1 MATRFD
7 ILLKGYISGT
17 LTPAEA
23 EEFLQLVKDQDH
35 RLPDAV
41 QRLLENEHHPALP
54 PEKEREMA
62 DAILSR
68 ARRTERKRIPMF
80 RLAAA
85 AAVLAVLGAGL
96 LFMLNSRQPAAPTPQ
111 TATASPTAPGHNKA
125 TLILADGTVVPLDS
139 AGEQQIGRGILQS
152 KGQLRY
158 TAEAKSGSIQF
169 NTLATPRG
177 GQFRLTLPDGSR
189 VWLNSASSLRYPTAF
204 NGGQRVVELK
214 GQGYFEIAQAPS
226 QPFIVKVNSMEV
238 QVLGTRF
245 DVMAYPD
252 ENVVNTTLLNGAVQ
266 VKNAGATR
274 LLRPGQQAV
283 LNGGNNHI
291 TIQQADTT
299 KVIAWKNGLFLFDNM
314 DLQTILR
321 EVSRWYNVEVV
332 YTVTPSSELY
342 GGAISRNMSLEAV
355 LHLLEGNGFNHLKI
369 EDRKI
374 LVLP

>member
-23 EEFLQLVKDQDH
+23 EEFLQLVKDEDH
-35 RLPDAV
+35 RLPGAV
-41 QRLLENEHHPALP
+41 QRLLESEDHPALP

-68 ARRTERKRIPMF
+68 ARRVEHKRIPLF
-80 RLAAA
+80 RIAAA

-96 LFMLNSRQPAAPTPQ
+96 LFMLNNRRPSAPVPTI
-111 TATASPTAPGHNKA
+111 ATTDSVAPGHNKA
-125 TLILADGTVVPLDS
+125 TLMLADGSVVPLDS
-139 AGEQQIGRGILQS
+139 AGDQQIRQGIHQS
-152 KGQLRY
+152 QGQLRY
-158 TAEAKSGSIQF
+158 TAEAKSGGTQF

-204 NGGQRVVELK
+204 NGRQRVVELK
-214 GQGYFEIAQAPS
+214 GQGYFEIAPAPS

-245 DVMAYPD
+245 DIMAYPD
-252 ENVVNTTLLNGAVQ
+252 ENAVNTTLLNGAVQ

-283 LNGGNNHI
+283 LNGENDHI
-291 TIQQADTT
+291 TIQNADTT
-299 KVIAWKNGLFLFDNM
+299 KAIAWKNGLFLFDNM

-332 YTVTPSSELY
+332 YTVTPSAELY

-355 LHLLEGNGFNHLKI
+355 LHLLEGNGFNHLKT
-369 EDRKI
+369 EGRKI

>member
-54 PEKEREMA
+54 PEKEQEMA

-68 ARRTERKRIPMF
+68 ARRAERKRIPMF

-96 LFMLNSRQPAAPTPQ
+96 LFMLNSRRPAAPTPR
-111 TATASPTAPGHNKA
+111 TATASATAPGHNKA

-139 AGEQQIGRGILQS
+139 AGEQQIGQGIRQS

-266 VKNAGATR
+266 VKNASATR

-283 LNGGNNHI
+283 LNDGNNHI

-355 LHLLEGNGFNHLKI
+355 LHLLEGNGFNHLKT

>member
-1 MATRFD
+1 
-7 ILLKGYISGT
+7 
-17 LTPAEA
+17 
-23 EEFLQLVKDQDH
+23 
-35 RLPDAV
+35 
-41 QRLLENEHHPALP
+41 
-54 PEKEREMA
+54 
-62 DAILSR
+62 
-68 ARRTERKRIPMF
+68 
-80 RLAAA
+80 
-85 AAVLAVLGAGL
+85 
-96 LFMLNSRQPAAPTPQ
+96 
-111 TATASPTAPGHNKA
+111 
-125 TLILADGTVVPLDS
+125 
-139 AGEQQIGRGILQS
+139 
-152 KGQLRY
+152 
-158 TAEAKSGSIQF
+158 
-169 NTLATPRG
+169 
-177 GQFRLTLPDGSR
+177 
-189 VWLNSASSLRYPTAF
+189 
-204 NGGQRVVELK
+204 
-214 GQGYFEIAQAPS
+214 
-226 QPFIVKVNSMEV
+226 MEV

-299 KVIAWKNGLFLFDNM
+299 NVIAWKNGLFLFDNM

-355 LHLLEGNGFNHLKI
+355 LHLLEGNGFNHLKT